1 MNLVGPLVPNRSIA
15 VKDQNGPYAKDL
27 CAGEIEMAAPK
38 QTDPQFKLRLP
49 SELKDRLE
57 KAAALNKRSISAE
70 ILARIGAYDSLV
82 KEREV
87 LSLRL
92 AMEKREVGHL
102 QDRLRTAEKTI
113 EASLFRQHGE
123 RTDYEN
129 RISQLESQLALFEP
143 ADDER
148 YDGPADDLLDEVSK
162 TISDA
167 TSKAVD
173 DAIKKLQK
181 RGLIPQQPPEVEE
194 ALAKAHRKKK

>member
-1 MNLVGPLVPNRSIA
+1 
-15 VKDQNGPYAKDL
+15 
-27 CAGEIEMAAPK
+27 MAAPK